1 MDLLWVICGCRLSLL
16 LCFLYFPSPGYV
28 DLINVYVENITIMV
42 INLSMPTLLDE
53 SLSWPAT
60 GTLRTTYLHV
70 RTMYVRES
78 ARSFQK
84 SHRTMTVSKGKG
96 STAAAPPSVGPIP
109 PSILSINLDA
119 MPSQLLRGPAVLFV
133 ATSYLLFTLLL
144 QTSKETQLCLLAI
157 GLGTLLTVC
166 DWAAHIQQSVLAL
179 QQRLRK
185 ELHSRANA
193 VVLDDVLRSIFA
205 PDTGWIATICGTWIG
220 TAGMYALPL
229 DAEQRV
235 RLFGSGLAEVDGT
248 LDAREVLLRP
258 GGLLRLL
265 PDGWSGGNSVGD
277 SDDSV
282 GERGESKSDRVPIAV
297 ASVGQNVRWEDEP
310 QPVGTMDDS
319 MEGEDDS
326 DTADATDEGSDSS
339 SASSAHPPL
348 HHHDADITRRSAP
361 PTRIPRPTTTTQQQQ
376 QQQDPATVA
385 ASVLSELLGKML
397 DRSLASVDQTTVQTV
412 GVASALTLALQLR
425 RSPRARSALWTM
437 AQGAAALGLAGTAVG
452 ALAISEAKRRRVRGA
467 STAGRT
473 NSGGPSFSTPGATNI
488 PLPTIPFT
496 LIYDSIPPLNE
507 VINDGQRW
515 FRQFMEVAK
524 SPKVIRQLLEN
535 PTFRRRLK
543 GFAAVLV
550 MMYFRRRRN
559 QRLAQQK
566 PLGGAGLYA

>member
-1 MDLLWVICGCRLSLL
+1 
-16 LCFLYFPSPGYV
+16 
-28 DLINVYVENITIMV
+28 
-42 INLSMPTLLDE
+42 
-53 SLSWPAT
+53 
-60 GTLRTTYLHV
+60 
-70 RTMYVRES
+70 
-78 ARSFQK
+78 
-84 SHRTMTVSKGKG
+84 MTVSKGKG
-96 STAAAPPSVGPIP
+96 SSTAAAPPSVGPIP
-109 PSILSINLDA
+109 PSILSINLDT
-119 MPSQLLRGPAVLFV
+119 MPGQLLRGPAVLFV

-179 QQRLRK
+179 QQRLQK

-265 PDGWSGGNSVGD
+265 PDGWSGENSVGD

-297 ASVGQNVRWEDEP
+297 ASVGQSVRWEDEP

-339 SASSAHPPL
+339 SASSA
-348 HHHDADITRRSAP
+348 
-361 PTRIPRPTTTTQQQQ
+361 
-376 QQQDPATVA
+376 
-385 ASVLSELLGKML
+385 
-397 DRSLASVDQTTVQTV
+397 
-412 GVASALTLALQLR
+412 
-425 RSPRARSALWTM
+425 
-437 AQGAAALGLAGTAVG
+437 
-452 ALAISEAKRRRVRGA
+452 
-467 STAGRT
+467 TAG
-473 NSGGPSFSTPGATNI
+473 
-488 PLPTIPFT
+488 
-496 LIYDSIPPLNE
+496 
-507 VINDGQRW
+507 
-515 FRQFMEVAK
+515 
-524 SPKVIRQLLEN
+524 
-535 PTFRRRLK
+535 
-543 GFAAVLV
+543 
-550 MMYFRRRRN
+550 
-559 QRLAQQK
+559 
-566 PLGGAGLYA
+566 

>member
-1 MDLLWVICGCRLSLL
+1 
-16 LCFLYFPSPGYV
+16 
-28 DLINVYVENITIMV
+28 
-42 INLSMPTLLDE
+42 
-53 SLSWPAT
+53 
-60 GTLRTTYLHV
+60 
-70 RTMYVRES
+70 
-78 ARSFQK
+78 
-84 SHRTMTVSKGKG
+84 MTVSKGKS

-109 PSILSINLDA
+109 PSILSINLDT

-133 ATSYLLFTLLL
+133 AASYLLFTLLL

-166 DWAAHIQQSVLAL
+166 DWAAHIQQSVLVL

-185 ELHSRANA
+185 ELHNRANA

-265 PDGWSGGNSVGD
+265 PDGWRGGNSIGD
-277 SDDSV
+277 SDSV
-282 GERGESKSDRVPIAV
+282 GEGGKSKSDRVPITV
-297 ASVGQNVRWEDEP
+297 GSVERSIRWEDEP

-319 MEGEDDS
+319 MEEEDDS
-326 DTADATDEGSDSS
+326 ATADATDEGSDSS
-339 SASSAHPPL
+339 ASSAHPPL
-348 HHHDADITRRSAP
+348 HHDADTARRSASAP
-361 PTRIPRPTTTTQQQQ
+361 PRIPRPPTIRQQ

-397 DRSLASVDQTTVQTV
+397 DRSLASVEQSTVQTV
-412 GVASALTLALQLR
+412 GMASALTLALQLR

-452 ALAISEAKRRRVRGA
+452 ALAISEAKRRRVRDA
-467 STAGRT
+467 STAART
-473 NSGGPSFSTPGATNI
+473 SGDGPTPSCSTTGGPSNMS
-488 PLPTIPFT
+488 LPTIPFT

-507 VINDGQRW
+507 IINDGQKW
-515 FRQFMEVAK
+515 FQQFMEVAK
-524 SPKVIRQLLEN
+524 SPKIIRQLLEN

-559 QRLAQQK
+559 QRIAQQS
-566 PLGGAGLYA
+566 PMGGVGLYA

>member
-1 MDLLWVICGCRLSLL
+1 M
-16 LCFLYFPSPGYV
+16 
-28 DLINVYVENITIMV
+28 TK
-42 INLSMPTLLDE
+42 TLASTVSIDTCHVSIE
-53 SLSWPAT
+53 KHTAAPLSWPAT
-60 GTLRTTYLHV
+60 YVQIRTYSII
-70 RTMYVRES
+70 YFI
-78 ARSFQK
+78 AIAI
-84 SHRTMTVSKGKG
+84 SHSLRTMTVSKGNKG
-96 STAAAPPSVGPIP
+96 STAAAAPPSVGPIP
-109 PSILSINLDA
+109 QSILSINFDT

-133 ATSYLLFTLLL
+133 AASYLLFTLLL

-157 GLGTLLTVC
+157 GLGTLLTVL
-166 DWAAHIQQSVLAL
+166 DWAAQIQQSVHVFQRRL
-179 QQRLRK
+179 QK
-185 ELHSRANA
+185 ELDGRANA

-265 PDGWSGGNSVGD
+265 PDGWRGGNSIGE
-277 SDDSV
+277 SDSV
-282 GERGESKSDRVPIAV
+282 GEGGKSKSDQVPIAV
-297 ASVGQNVRWEDEP
+297 ASMERSVRWEDEP

-319 MEGEDDS
+319 MEEEEDS
-326 DTADATDEGSDSS
+326 ATADATDEGSDSS
-339 SASSAHPPL
+339 ASSAHPPL
-348 HHHDADITRRSAP
+348 HLNADTTRRSAP
-361 PTRIPRPTTTTQQQQ
+361 PTRIPGPSTTRQQQQ
-376 QQQDPATVA
+376 EDPATVA

-397 DRSLASVDQTTVQTV
+397 DRSLASVDQTTAQTV
-412 GVASALTLALQLR
+412 GMASALTLALQIR

-452 ALAISEAKRRRVRGA
+452 ALAISEAKRRRVKDA
-467 STAGRT
+467 STAART
-473 NSGGPSFSTPGATNI
+473 SGGPTNI
-488 PLPTIPFT
+488 SLPTIPFT

-507 VINDGQRW
+507 MINDGQRW
-515 FRQFMEVAK
+515 FQQFMEVAK
-524 SPKVIRQLLEN
+524 SPKHIRQFLEN

-559 QRLAQQK
+559 QRIAQQS
-566 PLGGAGLYA
+566 PMGGAGLYA

>member
-1 MDLLWVICGCRLSLL
+1 
-16 LCFLYFPSPGYV
+16 
-28 DLINVYVENITIMV
+28 
-42 INLSMPTLLDE
+42 
-53 SLSWPAT
+53 
-60 GTLRTTYLHV
+60 
-70 RTMYVRES
+70 
-78 ARSFQK
+78 
-84 SHRTMTVSKGKG
+84 MTVSKGKS
-96 STAAAPPSVGPIP
+96 STAAAPQSVGPIP

-133 ATSYLLFTLLL
+133 AASYLLFTLLL

-166 DWAAHIQQSVLAL
+166 DWAAHIQQSVLVL
-179 QQRLRK
+179 QQRLQK
-185 ELHSRANA
+185 ELHNRANA

-265 PDGWSGGNSVGD
+265 PDGWRGGNSIGD
-277 SDDSV
+277 SDSV
-282 GERGESKSDRVPIAV
+282 GEGGKSKSDRVPITV
-297 ASVGQNVRWEDEP
+297 GSVERSVRWEDEP

-319 MEGEDDS
+319 MEEEDDS
-326 DTADATDEGSDSS
+326 ATADATDEGSDSS
-339 SASSAHPPL
+339 ASSAHPPL
-348 HHHDADITRRSAP
+348 HHDADTARRSASAP
-361 PTRIPRPTTTTQQQQ
+361 PRIPRPPTIRQQQK

-452 ALAISEAKRRRVRGA
+452 ALAISEAKRRRVGGA
-467 STAGRT
+467 STAART
-473 NSGGPSFSTPGATNI
+473 SGGGPTSSCSTPGGPTTMS
-488 PLPTIPFT
+488 LPTIPFT

-507 VINDGQRW
+507 VIDDGQRW
-515 FRQFMEVAK
+515 FQQFMEVAN

-535 PTFRRRLK
+535 PSFRRRLK

-550 MMYFRRRRN
+550 IMYFRRRRN
-559 QRLAQQK
+559 QRIAQQR
-566 PLGGAGLYA
+566 PVSGAGLYA